1 MGGRRMKRTEYVTL
15 QDKTLIDLFQQLGE
29 DVSNLELID
38 EEKNI
43 DVVVVSNSDW
53 QYLLEQV
60 NDDVKESFAD
70 TSETDLDEELA
81 DEETLFV
88 VDKLFYYGSGGWIF

>member
-1 MGGRRMKRTEYVTL
+1 MKRTEYVTL

-60 NDDVKESFAD
+60 NDDVKESIAD

-81 DEETLFV
+81 DE
-88 VDKLFYYGSGGWIF
+88 

>member
-1 MGGRRMKRTEYVTL
+1 MKRTEYVTL
-15 QDKTLIDLFQQLGE
+15 QDQTLIDLFQQLGE
-29 DVSNLELID
+29 DVSNLEMID

-81 DEETLFV
+81 DE
-88 VDKLFYYGSGGWIF
+88 

>member
-1 MGGRRMKRTEYVTL
+1 MKRTEYVTL
-15 QDKTLIDLFQQLGE
+15 QDQTLIDLFQQLGE
-29 DVSNLELID
+29 NVSNLELID

-81 DEETLFV
+81 DE
-88 VDKLFYYGSGGWIF
+88 

>member
-1 MGGRRMKRTEYVTL
+1 MKRTEYVTL
-15 QDKTLIDLFQQLGE
+15 QDQTLIDLFQQLGE

-60 NDDVKESFAD
+60 DDDVKESFAD
-70 TSETDLDEELA
+70 TSETDPDEGLA
-81 DEETLFV
+81 DE
-88 VDKLFYYGSGGWIF
+88 

>member
-1 MGGRRMKRTEYVTL
+1 MGGIRMKRTEYVTL
-15 QDKTLIDLFQQLGE
+15 QDQTLIDLFQQLGE

-81 DEETLFV
+81 DE
-88 VDKLFYYGSGGWIF
+88 

>member
-1 MGGRRMKRTEYVTL
+1 MKRTEYVTL
-15 QDKTLIDLFQQLGE
+15 QDQTLIDLFQQLGE

-43 DVVVVSNSDW
+43 DVVIVSNSDW

-70 TSETDLDEELA
+70 TSETDMDEELA
-81 DEETLFV
+81 DE
-88 VDKLFYYGSGGWIF
+88 

>member
-1 MGGRRMKRTEYVTL
+1 MKRTEYVTL
-15 QDKTLIDLFQQLGE
+15 QDQTLIDLFQQLGE
-29 DVSNLELID
+29 NVSNLELID

-60 NDDVKESFAD
+60 DDDVKEAFAD

-81 DEETLFV
+81 DE
-88 VDKLFYYGSGGWIF
+88 

>member
-1 MGGRRMKRTEYVTL
+1 MKRTEYVTL
-15 QDKTLIDLFQQLGE
+15 QDQTLIDLFQQLGE

-60 NDDVKESFAD
+60 NDDVKESFDD

-81 DEETLFV
+81 DE
-88 VDKLFYYGSGGWIF
+88 

>member
-1 MGGRRMKRTEYVTL
+1 MKRTEYVTL
-15 QDKTLIDLFQQLGE
+15 QDQTLIDLFQQLGE

-70 TSETDLDEELA
+70 TSETDPDEELV
-81 DEETLFV
+81 DE
-88 VDKLFYYGSGGWIF
+88 

>member
-1 MGGRRMKRTEYVTL
+1 MKRTEYVTL
-15 QDKTLIDLFQQLGE
+15 QDQTLIDLFQQLGE

-81 DEETLFV
+81 DEQTF
-88 VDKLFYYGSGGWIF
+88 F

>member
-1 MGGRRMKRTEYVTL
+1 MKRTEYVTL
-15 QDKTLIDLFQQLGE
+15 QDQTLIDLFQQLGE

-60 NDDVKESFAD
+60 NDDVKEFFAD

-81 DEETLFV
+81 DE
-88 VDKLFYYGSGGWIF
+88 

>member
-1 MGGRRMKRTEYVTL
+1 MKRTEYVTL
-15 QDKTLIDLFQQLGE
+15 QDQTQIDLFQQLGE

-81 DEETLFV
+81 DE
-88 VDKLFYYGSGGWIF
+88 

>member
-1 MGGRRMKRTEYVTL
+1 MKRTEYVTI
-15 QDKTLIDLFQQLGE
+15 QDQTLIDLFQQLGE

-81 DEETLFV
+81 DE
-88 VDKLFYYGSGGWIF
+88 

>member
-1 MGGRRMKRTEYVTL
+1 MKRTEYVTL
-15 QDKTLIDLFQQLGE
+15 QDQTLIDLFQQLGE

-70 TSETDLDEELA
+70 TSETDLDEALA
-81 DEETLFV
+81 DE
-88 VDKLFYYGSGGWIF
+88 

>member
-1 MGGRRMKRTEYVTL
+1 MKRTEYVTL

-70 TSETDLDEELA
+70 TSETDPDEELA
-81 DEETLFV
+81 DE
-88 VDKLFYYGSGGWIF
+88 

>member
-1 MGGRRMKRTEYVTL
+1 MKRTEYVTL
-15 QDKTLIDLFQQLGE
+15 QDQTLIDLFQQLGE

-43 DVVVVSNSDW
+43 DVVVVSNGDW

-60 NDDVKESFAD
+60 NDDVKESFTD

-81 DEETLFV
+81 DE
-88 VDKLFYYGSGGWIF
+88 

>member
-1 MGGRRMKRTEYVTL
+1 MKRTEYVTL
-15 QDKTLIDLFQQLGE
+15 QDQTLIDLFQQLGE

-43 DVVVVSNSDW
+43 DVVVVANSDW

-81 DEETLFV
+81 DE
-88 VDKLFYYGSGGWIF
+88 

>member
-1 MGGRRMKRTEYVTL
+1 MKRTEYVTL
-15 QDKTLIDLFQQLGE
+15 QDQTLIDLFQQLGE

-53 QYLLEQV
+53 QYLMEQV

-81 DEETLFV
+81 DE
-88 VDKLFYYGSGGWIF
+88 

>member
-1 MGGRRMKRTEYVTL
+1 MKRTEYVTL
-15 QDKTLIDLFQQLGE
+15 QDQTLIDLFQQLGE

-70 TSETDLDEELA
+70 TSETDPDEGLA
-81 DEETLFV
+81 DE
-88 VDKLFYYGSGGWIF
+88 

>member
-1 MGGRRMKRTEYVTL
+1 MKRTEYVTL
-15 QDKTLIDLFQQLGE
+15 QDQTLIDLFQQLGE
-29 DVSNLELID
+29 DVSNLELIE

-60 NDDVKESFAD
+60 NDDVKESFAA

-81 DEETLFV
+81 DE
-88 VDKLFYYGSGGWIF
+88 

>member
-1 MGGRRMKRTEYVTL
+1 MKRTEYVTL
-15 QDKTLIDLFQQLGE
+15 QDQTLIDLFQQLGE

-60 NDDVKESFAD
+60 NDDAKESFAD

-81 DEETLFV
+81 DE
-88 VDKLFYYGSGGWIF
+88 

>member
-1 MGGRRMKRTEYVTL
+1 MKRTEYVTL
-15 QDKTLIDLFQQLGE
+15 QDQTLIDLFQQLGE

-70 TSETDLDEELA
+70 TSETDSDEELA
-81 DEETLFV
+81 DE
-88 VDKLFYYGSGGWIF
+88 

>member
-1 MGGRRMKRTEYVTL
+1 MKRTEYVTL
-15 QDKTLIDLFQQLGE
+15 QDQTLIDLFQQLGE

-53 QYLLEQV
+53 QYLLEPV

-81 DEETLFV
+81 DE
-88 VDKLFYYGSGGWIF
+88 